1 MTRTYVISPVG
12 LKYCSS
18 SDDVFFDSLVDKQ
31 SSQGLSFKEITN
43 AEKFTNPG
51 LLEALFSEVEE
62 RYWRYVDILFLRL
75 NAIHGVNYSKKFWT
89 RTFSL
94 GLIRLITNLHQK
106 FVRFEKFTG
115 QDNFIFRILYK
126 SHYIIPGTFESQ
138 RNIFTAT
145 PIGREQLFSIY
156 LKYLRPNAEYSE
168 IEPDKKQRAVALGF
182 LKSDAP
188 REPTPDPSGVIM
200 GIMGSH
206 FAEVYFKEL
215 AVLSS
220 GRIQRLS
227 HSNYREL
234 FTPNQEAREFLGEL
248 PLNYDRFDEYFFRC
262 IPSLFPALLLEGFS
276 SFFNSTIKRL
286 SKMSRLKFLVSE
298 AWLSHSEMNLFRS
311 IANESF
317 GVKTLYNEHNALYY
331 PFTTSPTKLI
341 SSFVDEYLTIG
352 WKSKTG
358 AFIPTASLFPFK
370 FEKREAQYRTLY
382 VSYPMIENMTLYS
395 SLYPTSGY
403 SAVKHLEFVESFFSM
418 IPESIL
424 QQISY
429 REYPKDYP
437 IQVQRFDKEQLLNI
451 YIQKMQKV
459 SALKYHGESCKE
471 QMAKS
476 NLVITDSLSTSYL
489 EALQS
494 NIPLI
499 CFWNPE
505 VSILAKE
512 HENFFSELL
521 EGQIV
526 HCDPKSAATHFLSIF
541 ENPLSWWSD
550 PKTQKHKDNW
560 LKRNMSDPRR
570 LIRYLLMISGVEGK
584 DDQVQE

>member
-1 MTRTYVISPVG
+1 MTRPYVISPVG
-12 LKYCSS
+12 LEYCSS
-18 SDDVFFDSLVDKQ
+18 SDDIFFDSLVDKQ

-43 AEKFTNPG
+43 AANFTNPG
-51 LLEALFSEVEE
+51 LLKGLFSEVEE

-89 RTFSL
+89 RSFSL
-94 GLIRLITNLHQK
+94 GLMRLITNLHQK

-115 QDNFIFRILYK
+115 QDSFTFYVLDK
-126 SHYIIPGTFESQ
+126 VHYIIPGTFESQ
-138 RNIFTAT
+138 RDIFTAT

-156 LKYLRPNAEYSE
+156 LKYLRPNAKYST
-168 IEPDKKQRAVALGF
+168 IEPSEKQKAAAIGY
-182 LKSDAP
+182 LKSGAL
-188 REPTPDPSGVIM
+188 REPTPDPSGVVV
-200 GIMGSH
+200 GIMGSY
-206 FAEVYFKEL
+206 FAEGYFKEL
-215 AVLSS
+215 ALLSS

-227 HSNYREL
+227 HSNYQEL
-234 FTPNQEAREFLGEL
+234 FTVNREARLFLGGL
-248 PLNYDRFDEYFFRC
+248 PPTYDRFDEYFFRC
-262 IPSLFPALLLEGFS
+262 IPYLFPAILLEGFS
-276 SFFNSTIKRL
+276 SFFKSANRRL
-286 SKMSRLKFLVSE
+286 SKMSQLKFLVSE

-311 IANESF
+311 IANELF
-317 GVKTLYNEHNALYY
+317 DVKTLYNEHNALYY
-331 PFTTSPTKLI
+331 PFATSPTKFI
-341 SSFVDEYLTIG
+341 SFFVDKYLTIG
-352 WKSKTG
+352 WKSETDS
-358 AFIPTASLFPFK
+358 FIPTASLFPFK
-370 FEKREAQYRTLY
+370 FEKMEAQYRTLY
-382 VSYPMIENMTLYS
+382 ISYPMIENMTLYS
-395 SLYPTSGY
+395 SLYSTSGY

-424 QQISY
+424 QQICY

-476 NLVITDSLSTSYL
+476 NLVIIDSLSTSYL

-521 EGQIV
+521 EAQIV
-526 HCDPKSAATHFLSIF
+526 HCDPKRAAAHFLSIF

-584 DDQVQE
+584 NDQVQI